1 MAKKETAKNKLPLSI
16 EELLII
22 FMFRG
27 AKLATANCSLLYYSR
42 LISVIDVSTSPP
54 PDYEHFRSRSALR
67 KDVGSSSLFLSC
79 DIASNLAVPLSFE
92 HYCDSLVSM
101 SRRRR

>member
-16 EELLII
+16 EELFII

-54 PDYEHFRSRSALR
+54 PIMIIFAADPRYA
-67 KDVGSSSLFLSC
+67 KDVGSSRPSC
-79 DIASNLAVPLSFE
+79 RVILPQIWLCFFA
-92 HYCDSLVSM
+92 
-101 SRRRR
+101 